1 MYKDLVVYLIEEIK
15 CGVCNICTTG
25 CIHMYYMYYIM
36 YLDQNTVCPV
46 LQLSIPINP
55 SVHHTL

>member
-15 CGVCNICTTG
+15 CGVCNICTAG
-25 CIHMYYMYYIM
+25 CIRMYVLYVLYYV
-36 YLDQNTVCPV
+36 DQNTVCQI
-46 LQLSIPINP
+46 LQVSIPINP